1 MMLYKKE
8 KTCNLDKMTE
18 QIRFKMK
25 LETQLSFYVY
35 CKVTDEYTCIYVYT

>member
-1 MMLYKKE
+1 MLYQEE

-35 CKVTDEYTCIYVYT
+35 CKVTDENTHIYVCT